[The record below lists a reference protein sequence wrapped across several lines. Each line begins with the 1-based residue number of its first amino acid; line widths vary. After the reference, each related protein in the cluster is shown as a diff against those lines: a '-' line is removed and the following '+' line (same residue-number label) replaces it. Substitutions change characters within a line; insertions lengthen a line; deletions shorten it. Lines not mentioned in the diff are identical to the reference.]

1 MTLPANHRDT
11 GTQMRHSR
19 RPGAAVVDGGP
30 LMTVA
35 EMAQMLH
42 IGQTKAWEIVRGG
55 HVRVFDINP
64 DGQRRTIRIR
74 PSDVEK
80 YLRDCV
86 VPNGTPMADLVEKGR
101 ALATSLMHGGAS
113 RRARFGS

>member
-1 MTLPANHRDT
+1 
-11 GTQMRHSR
+11 MRHSR

-86 VPNGTPMADLVEKGR
+86 VPSNKPLGDLERMGEQLFRKLHECPASSAVADRRTRGTAND
-101 ALATSLMHGGAS
+101 A
-113 RRARFGS
+113 